1 MVGSL
6 QPLAFPHLHTA
17 SGTVHRS
24 PPPCRR
30 PRPLSPFWLSMR
42 TIPKWPERHMHVHGN
57 SNGVLVLAN
66 VAPTRH
72 WLGFL
77 VYGGGAS
84 KFPWQCRW
92 GVCVCVCVCGKTNY
106 WVEPA
111 CSKLEYIRGIHMNA
125 RDFTCK
131 FLRMTRWDIHKV
143 LVVLVCTN
151 YIEFLYLSVFENNY
165 GSCMKRHGA
174 TTSKSVPDSRFLETA
189 FFAAPFQAVISSPRS
204 LQACKWAPQGLDQQ
218 QSKSKQ

>member
-1 MVGSL
+1 MKENIASKGKVEMVGSL

-92 GVCVCVCVCGKTNY
+92 GVCVCVCVARPTTELSLLVQNLNI
-106 WVEPA
+106 
-111 CSKLEYIRGIHMNA
+111 LEVFIWMHEVSLANFFRW
-125 RDFTCK
+125 RDEIFIKCLLFWYVQIISNSFSCQ
-131 FLRMTRWDIHKV
+131 FLRI
-143 LVVLVCTN
+143 
-151 YIEFLYLSVFENNY
+151 I
-165 GSCMKRHGA
+165 
-174 TTSKSVPDSRFLETA
+174 
-189 FFAAPFQAVISSPRS
+189 PR
-204 LQACKWAPQGLDQQ
+204 
-218 QSKSKQ
+218 